1 MIWMLIFFTCILA
14 LFLLPLAPALIEWYW
29 RSDAQPLTVVR
40 AHDGN
45 IRFFAGRFRDFMEEH
60 LPGITQGSVS
70 ATTPTQGKL
79 GKDTYQLVTSSGMPT
94 LSASEKAAQ
103 STSQVLLG
111 TGPLKLQGDMFYEK
125 EVYAAGDIQSGDR
138 NSFRA
143 LLSSGDI
150 TLGDECDV
158 ARWAH
163 SDASIF
169 VGRKNRLYGRV
180 SAEVRICLQRDT
192 RFGRIYAPA
201 IHFGEPSRAYSAPTP
216 QAEALTEM
224 AKPDRLVD
232 QGADRWLIAG
242 SLEIP
247 PGSLHRGELESK
259 ENLVVGAGSRLEG
272 SLKSN
277 GMLQLGNEVCISG
290 AVVATGNVHV
300 GRDCRIAGPV
310 VSENRI
316 VIASGS
322 VIGDPNRPTT
332 ITAQEIHIEE
342 GALVHGSIWAR
353 ELGYVAPTHS

>member
-1 MIWMLIFFTCILA
+1 MTWLLIFFACILA

-29 RSDAQPLTVVR
+29 RSDAKPLTVVR

-45 IRFFAGRFRDFMEEH
+45 IRFFAWRFRDFMEEH
-60 LPGITQGSVS
+60 LPGINQGSVS
-70 ATTPTQGKL
+70 ASTPTQGKL
-79 GKDTYQLVTSSGMPT
+79 GKDTYQLVDSSGMPT
-94 LSASEKAAQ
+94 LSASEQTAQ

-111 TGPLKLQGDMFYEK
+111 TGPLNLQGDMLYEK
-125 EVYAAGDIQSGDR
+125 EVYAAGNIKSGDR

-143 LLSSGDI
+143 LLSNGDI
-150 TLGDECDV
+150 TLGDACDV

-163 SDASIF
+163 SDASIS

-180 SAEVRICLQRDT
+180 SAEIRICLQRDT
-192 RFGRIYAPA
+192 RFGRMYAPA
-201 IHFGEPSRAYSAPTP
+201 IHFGESSRANSAPTP
-216 QAEALTEM
+216 QAGALTEIT
-224 AKPDRLVD
+224 KPDRLVD
-232 QGADRWLIAG
+232 QGAERWLIAG

-247 PGSLHRGELESK
+247 PASLHRGELVST
-259 ENLVVGAGSRLEG
+259 ENLSVGATSRIEG

-277 GMLQLGNEVCISG
+277 GMLQLGHEVCVTG

-300 GRDCRIAGPV
+300 GRDCRISGPV

-322 VIGDPNRPTT
+322 VIGDPNHPTT

-353 ELGYVAPTHS
+353 ELGYVAPVRS